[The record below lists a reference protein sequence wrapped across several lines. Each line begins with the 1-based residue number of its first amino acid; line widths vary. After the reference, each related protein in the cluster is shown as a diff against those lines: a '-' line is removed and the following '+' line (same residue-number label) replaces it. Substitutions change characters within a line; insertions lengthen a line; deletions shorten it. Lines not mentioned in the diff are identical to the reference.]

1 VRAELARQLRR
12 RRTWVGLGGMAA
24 VPVVLAVA
32 FLIADAGSDAGGG
45 RPSGDPTGLF
55 ALATASGPNFAL
67 MATAAAAPFL
77 LMSVVALFAGDT
89 VSSEASWGSL
99 RSLLVRPV
107 PRSTLLGRKLA
118 AALTLS
124 GVAAAVVPAS
134 GLLAG
139 TLAYG
144 WGPLV
149 TPFGAL
155 GTREALLRIAAV
167 AGYAAWSGLWVAT
180 LAFALSTATDT
191 SVGAVAGTIV
201 ILIVVQI
208 LDAITAL
215 GTLRTFLP
223 VHEGLA
229 WLGLLAPEPRWAD
242 LSRGI
247 LLQLPWS
254 AAFAGTAWWW
264 FGRKDV
270 LS

>member
-1 VRAELARQLRR
+1 MRAELARQLRR
-12 RRTWVGLGGMAA
+12 RRTWVGLGGIAA
-24 VPVVLAVA
+24 VPVVLAIA
-32 FLIADAGSDAGGG
+32 FLLADAGRDGGG
-45 RPSGDPTGLF
+45 GGGDPTGLF
-55 ALATASGPNFAL
+55 ALATASGLNFAL
-67 MATAAAAPFL
+67 MATAATAPFL

-107 PRSTLLGRKLA
+107 PRAALLGRKLGV
-118 AALTLS
+118 ALLLS
-124 GVAAAVVPAS
+124 GAAAVVVPVS
-134 GLLAG
+134 GLVAG

-144 WGPLV
+144 WGPLL

-155 GTREALLRIAAV
+155 DAGDGLLRLAAV
-167 AGYAAWSGLWVAT
+167 AAYAAWSGLWVAT

-201 ILIVVQI
+201 VLIVVQI

-229 WLGLLAPEPRWAD
+229 WIGLLAPEPRIGD
-242 LSRGI
+242 LSRGV
-247 LLQLPWS
+247 LLQIPWAAAAAS
-254 AAFAGTAWWW
+254 AAWWW

>member
-1 VRAELARQLRR
+1 MRAELARQLRR
-12 RRTWVGLGGMAA
+12 RRTWVGLGGIAA

-32 FLIADAGSDAGGG
+32 FLLADAGGDGGG
-45 RPSGDPTGLF
+45 GGGGDPTGLF
-55 ALATASGPNFAL
+55 GLATASGLNFAL
-67 MATAAAAPFL
+67 MSTAATAPFL
-77 LMSVVALFAGDT
+77 LMSVIALFAGDT

-107 PRSTLLGRKLA
+107 PRTALLGRKLA
-118 AALTLS
+118 AALLLA
-124 GVAAAVVPAS
+124 VAASTLVPLS

-144 WGPLV
+144 WGPLL

-155 GTREALLRIAAV
+155 AAGDGLVRLAAV
-167 AGYAAWSGLWVAT
+167 AAYATWSGLWVAT
-180 LAFALSTATDT
+180 LAFALSTTTDT

-201 ILIVVQI
+201 IIIVVQI

-215 GTLRTFLP
+215 GSLREFLP

-229 WLGLLAPEPRWAD
+229 WLGLLAPDPRWSD
-242 LSRGI
+242 LSRGV
-247 LLQLPWS
+247 LLQVPWATGF
-254 AAFAGTAWWW
+254 AAAAWWW